1 MLDEY
6 NRPVRIKDGRLSVSK
21 TTTAGEE
28 GEAEGLVLEVKETL
42 PEERLRG
49 QEAEEGAREGQSG
62 DEGEQQPPPPPTQ
75 DDQDPSIPSPD
86 DAAQKPI
93 SRAERR
99 RLIKEEIQRLAQGDQ
114 PVYYQRRL
122 W

>member
-6 NRPVRIKDGRLSVSK
+6 NRPVRIKDGRLSLGK
-21 TTTAGEE
+21 TTTAGE
-28 GEAEGLVLEVKETL
+28 GEADGLVLEVQETL
-42 PEERLRG
+42 PEETLGG
-49 QEAEEGAREGQSG
+49 QEAEQG
-62 DEGEQQPPPPPTQ
+62 GEEEEQQQQQPPPPPSTQ
-75 DDQDPSIPSPD
+75 EGQDPSVPSPD